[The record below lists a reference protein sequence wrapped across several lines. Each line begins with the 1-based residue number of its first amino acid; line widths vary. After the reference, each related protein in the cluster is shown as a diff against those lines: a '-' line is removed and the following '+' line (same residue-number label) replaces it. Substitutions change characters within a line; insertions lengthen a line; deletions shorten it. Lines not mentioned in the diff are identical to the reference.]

1 MNMTGTP
8 PTDDESDDK
17 VKSIEPADLLD
28 ENGRVDPAKV
38 KARVNSTTDQ
48 VPRIDDSKCYDL
60 RAAASRD
67 DVEEIADIADEFAAV
82 KGTIRYHVRGDCN
95 CTPTIDP
102 VTEITNSPISA
113 PVCEEMRQFAA
124 DFDEL
129 RSADPIMAAFDVCS
143 STANRHISGRCP
155 HATDAPSL
163 SFDGYSW
170 TVDEG
175 TDATDDDTTAAETG
189 GDPA

>member
-38 KARVNSTTDQ
+38 KARVNTTTDQ
-48 VPRIDDSKCYDL
+48 VARIDDSVCYDI

-67 DVEEIADIADEFAAV
+67 DVEEVSDFADEFPAAED
-82 KGTIRYHVRGDCN
+82 TIRYHVRGDCN

-102 VTEITNSPISA
+102 VTEIINSPISA
-113 PVCEEMRQFAA
+113 SACEDMRQFAA
-124 DFDEL
+124 EFDEL
-129 RSADPIMAAFDVCS
+129 RSVDPIMAAFDVS
-143 STANRHISGRCP
+143 KPTANLHVSGRCR

-170 TVDEG
+170 TVDDE
-175 TDATDDDTTAAETG
+175 TDAPGDDTAAAETG